1 MLSNL
6 KLERVSVASGAVKNK
21 REREKNRVELCYT
34 ACPSCIDL
42 DARDC
47 DRERER
53 SVATFSDG
61 LSYLTQTYCG
71 YRKENWTV
79 SICERVK

>member
-1 MLSNL
+1 MSV
-6 KLERVSVASGAVKNK
+6 VSRAVQNK
-21 REREKNRVELCYT
+21 REREEYSRAVIQLALAVLIWMPET
-34 ACPSCIDL
+34 AIERES
-42 DARDC
+42 
-47 DRERER
+47 ERER

-71 YRKENWTV
+71 HRKENWTV